1 MLFLAKSPGG
11 VAHCQG
17 QGKVHNP
24 VFFSFP
30 CLLCSWATLDFYFKT
45 FPTSCVC
52 VCVLFTD
59 LGHLTKTRAPSTPRV
74 RSFGVNSF
82 FVELQSKK
90 NSVGLFVGRQLHL
103 EAKE

>member
-17 QGKVHNP
+17 QGQVHNP
-24 VFFSFP
+24 VSFFFSVFA
-30 CLLCSWATLDFYFKT
+30 LFLSHSRFLFQNFSN
-45 FPTSCVC
+45 FLC